1 MEKVN
6 ISLRKEEAESLGL
19 MVHFQLEDLQKEL
32 VRVKKLEIQQ
42 RIDDVEETIV
52 YYQNIHKKIHK
63 KIIPILER
71 NF

>member
-6 ISLRKEEAESLGL
+6 ISLRIEEAESLGM
-19 MVHFQLEDLQKEL
+19 MVHFRLEEL
-32 VRVKKLEIQQ
+32 YEELEHFTTKKNEE
-42 RIDDVEETIV
+42 RIVETIEDIQ

-63 KIIPILER
+63 KIIPVIER